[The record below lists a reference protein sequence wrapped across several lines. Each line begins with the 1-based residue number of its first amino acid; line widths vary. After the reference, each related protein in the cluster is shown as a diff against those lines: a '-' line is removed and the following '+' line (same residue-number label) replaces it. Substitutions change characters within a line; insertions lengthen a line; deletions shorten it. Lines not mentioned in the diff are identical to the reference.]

1 MTEPYRQRMAKVRA
15 EKVVLIGA
23 LSHWVEKA
31 ARHGETGP
39 DTRGAGVAVS
49 HGEKEWSVD
58 CDQGLEG

>member
-1 MTEPYRQRMAKVRA
+1 MAKVRA

-23 LSHWVEKA
+23 LSHWVEKV
-31 ARHGETGP
+31 ARHGEAGP

-49 HGEKEWSVD
+49 HGGKEWSVD